1 MKMGVVG
8 LVSSVAAVMI
18 AATVGCVTQSTKDGE
33 SSSGGTNDAGGG
45 DGGSGVE
52 DGSATGDGGAT
63 EQGPTRYACPI
74 DKPQK
79 VYGYA
84 LNAKSSIDTPETW
97 TPDNVYLVFGP
108 LHIQKPLTI
117 QAGTVV
123 CFDYGPP
130 GANGSAEPPPG
141 EMLLEEGGAIDAQG
155 TPTSHVVFTAK
166 SDGRGPEQLYW
177 KGLTAFSG
185 WTGFK
190 LVYSDIYNG
199 GLSAGGAPLE
209 VMADNGLAPLVDW
222 QNVKVYSSQRVG
234 IKMLAEKGFTPETKL
249 TFVNF
254 ADEYVTKYASD
265 ANYED
270 YYDHGYPVLRLS
282 HYGASSVKPGMFD
295 IGDPAKVP
303 PATRYV
309 QLDHAEGAIVS
320 KDYHLHKLPPGL
332 AWRNVQNELLDA
344 TLTIDPG
351 TTIAVANGGTW
362 FIGDKGGC
370 SGAGSLVAVGTAAEP
385 ITFTNDIPWQGP
397 AEKSPTKSPGITINS
412 CAFASTKLDYVV
424 FDGLGAQSAV
434 SVHCKGESPAFAG
447 EVNFLYSGDGVDREG
462 PPITHSTFKSSAGY
476 GILRVDGSHITT
488 DYTKA
493 EFGNTFEG
501 FTDPAKPAQPTCN

>member
-1 MKMGVVG
+1 MKIGVVG
-8 LVSSVAAVMI
+8 LVSSVAVILM
-18 AATVGCVTQSTKDGE
+18 AASIGCVTQNTKDGE

-45 DGGSGVE
+45 GGGGQDGGTTQNDGGSV
-52 DGSATGDGGAT
+52 D
-63 EQGPTRYACPI
+63 QGPTRYACPI

-79 VYGYA
+79 VYGWA
-84 LNAKSSIDTPETW
+84 VNAKSTIDAPETW

-108 LHIQKPLTI
+108 LSVEKPLTI

-141 EMLLEEGGAIDAQG
+141 EMILGTGGAIDAQG
-155 TPTSHVVFTAK
+155 TADKHVVFTAK
-166 SDGRGPEQLYW
+166 SDGKGPEQLYW
-177 KGLTAFSG
+177 KGLTAMSG

-190 LVYSDIYNG
+190 LVYSDVYNG

-209 VMADNGLAPLVDW
+209 VYADNGLAPPVDW

-254 ADEYVTKYASD
+254 ADEYVEKYAND
-265 ANYED
+265 ANYKD
-270 YYDHGYPVLRLS
+270 YYDHGYSVLRVS
-282 HYGASSVKPGMFD
+282 HYGAGSIKYGMFD

-303 PATRYV
+303 PASRYV
-309 QLDHAEGAIVS
+309 QLDHVEGAIVS
-320 KDYHLHKLPPGL
+320 KNYTLHKLPSGL

-351 TTIAVANGGTW
+351 TRIAVANGGTW
-362 FIGDKGGC
+362 YIGDKGGC
-370 SGAGSLVAVGTAAEP
+370 SGAGSMIAVGTAEEP
-385 ITFTNDIPWQGP
+385 ITFTNDIPYQGQ
-397 AEKSPTKSPGITINS
+397 AEKAPVKSPGLTINP
-412 CAFASTKLDYVV
+412 CAFASTKFDHVV
-424 FDGLGAQSAV
+424 FDGLGGQSAV
-434 SVHCKGESPAFAG
+434 SVSCKGEHPTWAG
-447 EVNFLYSGDGVDREG
+447 EINFLYSGDGVDREG

-476 GILRVDGSHITT
+476 GVLRVDGAHITT

-493 EFGNTFEG
+493 ELGNSFEG
-501 FTDPAKPAQPTCN
+501 FTDAARPAQPTCN